1 MHTNKFNTMFVH
13 FHNVVK
19 YEQHIAVSSR
29 YMITD
34 IQIVNN
40 KANREVNLIPGQ
52 DKKSVGK
59 MLTSM
64 GVPSSTSMGKYM
76 RERVAQAITTE
87 CGGRINTLNNFHA
100 GIENVGGTTRVWIF
114 KAIYNNTTK
123 KMYGTINMIEG
134 KVVDGRSVTTLHRE
148 TLTTHRANSK
158 YTSEG
163 RSFRPYVT
171 KQQDHTTMT
180 HHLELDQIENR
191 GGDRVKKVKSKLTAS
206 STAREVKAAVIEN
219 IEVTNHN
226 ADVVSEVAETVSEL
240 RDEVAE
246 LKAQIAL
253 MMLAQRGT
261 EVPHI
266 PALAH

>member
-13 FHNVVK
+13 FHNVLK
-19 YEQHIAVSSR
+19 YENNVVVSSS
-29 YMITD
+29 YIISD
-34 IQIVNN
+34 IQIRNN
-40 KANREVNLIPGQ
+40 KVGREVNLIPGQ

-59 MLTSM
+59 MLTSI
-64 GVPSSTSMGKYM
+64 GVPSNTSLGKYM

-87 CGGRINTLNNFHA
+87 CGGCIHVEPRFYA

-114 KAIYNNTTK
+114 NADYDNIKTK
-123 KMYGTINMIEG
+123 KLYGTINMIEG

-180 HHLELDQIENR
+180 HHLELDSCETR
-191 GGDRVKKVKSKLTAS
+191 GRPLKVKAKLTAS
-206 STAREVKAAVIEN
+206 STAKDVKAAVIEN